1 MKELQELLKSIENK
15 YNLKINLIDQDGLI
29 QVDSDAVRI
38 EKDYLKVPDL
48 DQVGSDEFVY
58 EVGATSSR
66 MTKYMEDLDWYLVVE
81 DLNPEKINVIEIT
94 AASVIIFL
102 IGLLMMGI
110 VFFVISIR
118 ERKASKELIER
129 KKISLTDDMTGL
141 LNRRAYEED
150 CANMQEEGMVSQVS
164 ILMMDVNGVKT
175 VNDTYGHLAGDELI
189 IAAAKCIQTAVGTL
203 GKAYRIGGDEFVVLL
218 LGKEEKHR
226 DVLNTLERLVES
238 AKCSYPCELSISKG
252 VVVCKEH
259 PDLTFDEMKDLA
271 DKRMYADKED
281 YYRRS
286 GKERRKM

>member
-1 MKELQELLKSIENK
+1 
-15 YNLKINLIDQDGLI
+15 
-29 QVDSDAVRI
+29 
-38 EKDYLKVPDL
+38 
-48 DQVGSDEFVY
+48 
-58 EVGATSSR
+58 
-66 MTKYMEDLDWYLVVE
+66 
-81 DLNPEKINVIEIT
+81 
-94 AASVIIFL
+94 
-102 IGLLMMGI
+102 
-110 VFFVISIR
+110 
-118 ERKASKELIER
+118 
-129 KKISLTDDMTGL
+129 MTGL

-150 CANMQEEGMVSQVS
+150 CVNMQEEGMVSQVS
-164 ILMMDVNGVKT
+164 ILMMDVNGLKT